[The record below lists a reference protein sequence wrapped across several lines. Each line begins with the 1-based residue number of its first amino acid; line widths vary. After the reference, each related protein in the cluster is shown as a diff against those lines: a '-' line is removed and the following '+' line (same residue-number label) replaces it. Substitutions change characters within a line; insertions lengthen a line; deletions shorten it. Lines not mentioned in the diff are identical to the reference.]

1 MQIETTKEGMKNG
14 LAALPVDEII
24 TYLNLV
30 EKTVLEILS
39 ERGMT
44 PDELNARRKSILD
57 SENAAI
63 DAELEKL
70 K

>member
-1 MQIETTKEGMKNG
+1 MQIEKTKEGMKSG
-14 LAALPVDEII
+14 LADLPVDEILA
-24 TYLNLV
+24 YLSLV
-30 EKTVLEILS
+30 EQTVIEVLS

-57 SENAAI
+57 SENKTI
-63 DAELEKL
+63 DDELSKL